1 MKVTLDAQMLFDEQA
16 LEITADSLRRD
27 SIEKTVPGLDGV
39 LSIDLG
45 LRGRKIR
52 QTGTL
57 RAKSRTQLDERI
69 SKITAFMDGNTH
81 TLTTGS
87 GQELTNLR
95 MDSFKTGTEHA
106 DGSGIMVDYE
116 IIYTQLV

>member
-16 LEITADSLRRD
+16 LEISADSFSRD
-27 SIEKTVPGLDGV
+27 SIERTVPGLNGV

-57 RAKSRTQLDERI
+57 RAKSRTHLDERI
-69 SKITAFMDGNTH
+69 SRIAAFMDGDTH
-81 TLTTGS
+81 KLIAVS
-87 GQELTNLR
+87 GREFTNLR
-95 MDSFKTGTEHA
+95 MDSFKTGTEHP
-106 DGSGIMVDYE
+106 DGTSITIDYE
-116 IIYTQLV
+116 IVYTQLV